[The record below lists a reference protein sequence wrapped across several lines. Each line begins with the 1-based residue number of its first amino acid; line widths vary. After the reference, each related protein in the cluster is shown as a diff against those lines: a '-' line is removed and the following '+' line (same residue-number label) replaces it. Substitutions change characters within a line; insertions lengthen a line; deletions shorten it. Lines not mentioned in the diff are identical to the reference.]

1 MDFVRLAIYN
11 NTHHTPR
18 HGQEAGARSGRGT
31 AMRSGRDAGRWGD
44 GERGAAR
51 ARAAARSEANT

>member
-31 AMRSGRDAGRWGD
+31 AMRRGRDAGRWGD
-44 GERGAAR
+44 GSEGEGGGEE
-51 ARAAARSEANT
+51 RSEHIIGE

>member
-11 NTHHTPR
+11 NTHHTPH
-18 HGQEAGARSGRGT
+18 HGQEAGAKSGW
-31 AMRSGRDAGRWGD
+31 AMRRGRDAGRWSE